1 MCTKVEYDEQTMI
14 QTFYYDFT
22 QEVDESLI
30 GPEIINGL
38 KSSMVNELKGPNNKD
53 NEERIRDGVTFLYV
67 YRSNNNKVLYKI
79 KIDASDF
86 D

>member
-1 MCTKVEYDEQTMI
+1 MFTKVEYDENKMV
-14 QTFYYDFT
+14 QTFYYDYT

-30 GPEIINGL
+30 RPEIINAL
-38 KSSMVNELKGPNNKD
+38 KSNMVNELKGPNNND

-67 YRSNNNKVLYKI
+67 YRSINKKVLYNI
-79 KIDASDF
+79 KIDVSDF

>member
-1 MCTKVEYDEQTMI
+1 MFTKVEYDENKMV
-14 QTFYYDFT
+14 QTFYYDYT

-30 GPEIINGL
+30 RPEIINAL
-38 KSSMVNELKGPNNKD
+38 KSNMVNELKGPNNKD

-67 YRSNNNKVLYKI
+67 YRSINKKVLYNI
-79 KIDASDF
+79 KIDVSDF